1 MDYIHTPVRRC
12 CNYVAA
18 TNCRYFS
25 LFFII
30 GDPNL
35 LLSVVIPLLNEE
47 ENIPLLYEEL
57 KEVLGSLKE
66 EHEIIFIDDGST
78 DRSLDLLR
86 DIQRKDRHVVVVNFR
101 KNFGQTAAMAAGF
114 DYASGDVIITMD
126 ADLQNDPRDIPQLLE
141 QIKAG
146 NDVVTGWRYDRKDA
160 FINRRL
166 PSIIAN
172 KIISKTTGVNL
183 HDYGCTLKAFRRE
196 VIKNVKLYGE
206 MHRFIPAIASGMGID
221 FTEVK
226 VNHRARRFGSSKYGI
241 SRTIRVVL
249 DLMTVKFLLSYSTRP
264 IQVFGLLGV
273 ISGGLG
279 FLIALVMTFQ
289 RQFFGVPLSDRPLLF
304 LAVLLIFIG
313 IQFVSLG
320 LVAELQARTY
330 HESQNKPIYHVKNI
344 YQTEAPETVVRE
356 SDDHK

>member
-1 MDYIHTPVRRC
+1 
-12 CNYVAA
+12 
-18 TNCRYFS
+18 
-25 LFFII
+25 LQ
-30 GDPNL
+30 
-35 LLSVVIPLLNEE
+35 LSVVIPLLNEE
-47 ENIPLLYEEL
+47 ENIPLLYDEL
-57 KEVLGSLKE
+57 KGVLDSIGEKY
-66 EHEIIFIDDGST
+66 EIIFIDDGSS
-78 DRSLDLLR
+78 DKSLLLLR
-86 DIQRKDRHVVVVNFR
+86 ELQNTESSVVVVSFR

-114 DYASGDVIITMD
+114 DYARGEIIITMD
-126 ADLQNDPRDIPQLLE
+126 ADLQNDPHDIPQMLE

-146 NDVVTGWRYDRKDA
+146 NDVVTGWRFDRKDA

-183 HDYGCTLKAFRRE
+183 HDYGCTLKAFRKE

-206 MHRFIPAIASGMGID
+206 MHRFIPAIASGIGID

-249 DLMTVKFLLSYSTRP
+249 DLLTVKFLLSYSTRP
-264 IQVFGLLGV
+264 IQVFGLMGF
-273 ISGGLG
+273 ISGGIG
-279 FLIALVMTFQ
+279 FLIALIMTFQ

-313 IQFVSLG
+313 IQFISMG
-320 LVAELQARTY
+320 LIAELQARTY
-330 HESQNKPIYHVKNI
+330 HESQNKPVYHVKSVFRTGEENT
-344 YQTEAPETVVRE
+344 QDKET
-356 SDDHK
+356 DGKQ

>member
-1 MDYIHTPVRRC
+1 M
-12 CNYVAA
+12 
-18 TNCRYFS
+18 
-25 LFFII
+25 
-30 GDPNL
+30 

-57 KEVLGSLKE
+57 NEVLPELGCE
-66 EHEIIFIDDGST
+66 YEILFVDDGSK
-78 DRSLDLLR
+78 DKSLSLLQN
-86 DIQRKDRHVVVVNFR
+86 IQEKDSHVVVVSFR

-114 DYASGDVIITMD
+114 DYAEGDIIITMD
-126 ADLQNDPRDIPQLLE
+126 ADLQNDPHDIPKLLKE
-141 QIKAG
+141 IEAG
-146 NDVVTGWRYDRKDA
+146 NDVVTGWRFDRKDA

-183 HDYGCTLKAFRRE
+183 HDYGCTLKAFRKE

-226 VNHRARRFGSSKYGI
+226 VNHRPRRFGTSKYGI
-241 SRTIRVVL
+241 SRTLRVIL
-249 DLMTVKFLLSYSTRP
+249 DLMTVKFLLSYATRP
-264 IQVFGLLGV
+264 IQVFGMMGFV
-273 ISGGLG
+273 SGGIG

-289 RQFFGVPLSDRPLLF
+289 RQFLGVPLSDRPLLF

-313 IQFVSLG
+313 IQFISLG
-320 LVAELQARTY
+320 LIAELQARTY
-330 HESQNKPIYHVKNI
+330 HESQSKPVYYVK
-344 YQTEAPETVVRE
+344 TVHRSKSE
-356 SDDHK
+356 GGKGKERDDNQ

>member
-1 MDYIHTPVRRC
+1 
-12 CNYVAA
+12 
-18 TNCRYFS
+18 
-25 LFFII
+25 
-30 GDPNL
+30 L

-47 ENIPLLYEEL
+47 ENIPILYQELRDVLVTLEEDY
-57 KEVLGSLKE
+57 
-66 EHEIIFIDDGST
+66 EIIFIDDGST
-78 DRSLDLLR
+78 DRSLELLQDL
-86 DIQRKDRHVVVVNFR
+86 QRKDNRVVVVSFR

-114 DYASGDVIITMD
+114 DYAGGDVIITMD
-126 ADLQNDPRDIPQLLE
+126 ADLQNDPKDIPLLLD

-160 FINRRL
+160 FINRKL

-196 VIKNVKLYGE
+196 VIKCVKLYGE

-226 VNHRARRFGSSKYGI
+226 VNHRARRFGASKYGI
-241 SRTIRVVL
+241 SRTIRVIL

-264 IQVFGLLGV
+264 IQVFGLMGV
-273 ISGGLG
+273 ISGGIG
-279 FLIALVMTFQ
+279 FLIALFMTIQ
-289 RQFFGVPLSDRPLLF
+289 RQFFNVPLSDRPLLF

-313 IQFVSLG
+313 IQFISLG
-320 LVAELQARTY
+320 LIAELQARTY
-330 HESQNKPIYHVKNI
+330 HESQNKPVYHVKKV
-344 YQTEAPETVVRE
+344 YRTAGEEVV
-356 SDDHK
+356 DIN

>member
-1 MDYIHTPVRRC
+1 M
-12 CNYVAA
+12 
-18 TNCRYFS
+18 
-25 LFFII
+25 
-30 GDPNL
+30 

-47 ENIPLLYEEL
+47 ENIPILYQEL
-57 KEVLGSLKE
+57 MEVLGNLE
-66 EHEIIFIDDGST
+66 DEYEIVFIDDGST
-78 DRSLDLLR
+78 DRSLELLR
-86 DIQRKDRHVVVVNFR
+86 GIQGKDSHVVVVSFR

-114 DYASGDVIITMD
+114 DYATGDVIITMD
-126 ADLQNDPRDIPQLLE
+126 ADLQNDPKDIPQLLD

-183 HDYGCTLKAFRRE
+183 HDYGCTLKAFRRV

-264 IQVFGLLGV
+264 IQVFGLMGV
-273 ISGGLG
+273 VSGGIG
-279 FLIALVMTFQ
+279 FLIALIMTVQ
-289 RQFFGVPLSDRPLLF
+289 RQFFGVPLSDRPMLF
-304 LAVLLIFIG
+304 LAILLIFIG
-313 IQFVSLG
+313 IQFISLG
-320 LVAELQARTY
+320 LIAELQARTY
-330 HESQNKPIYHVKNI
+330 HESQNKPVYHIKKV
-344 YQTEAPETVVRE
+344 YRTEGKETVGRE
-356 SDDHK
+356 SDDRS